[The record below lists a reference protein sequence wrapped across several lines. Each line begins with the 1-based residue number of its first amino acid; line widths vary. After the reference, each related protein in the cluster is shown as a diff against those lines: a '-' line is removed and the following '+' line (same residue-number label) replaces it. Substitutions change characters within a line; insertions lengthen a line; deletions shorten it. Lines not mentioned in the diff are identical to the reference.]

1 MALKVLLTRKKLD
14 DTRKKLEELRT
25 KDADFATR
33 EAELEASI
41 GEAESED
48 DKAAVEGL
56 VEEFETEKA
65 AHEQEKVDLE
75 GEVAKLEEELRA
87 AEEQQKI
94 AVETPAVPTIS
105 EERGGNK
112 NMETRTKFFG
122 RTIEERNAFFKNQE
136 VVDFLERA
144 RTIGREK
151 RSVSGAELNIPEIML
166 EVVREIVPTT
176 SKLYKHVNVK
186 SVKGKSRKTISGKVP
201 EGVWTEMCAKLNE
214 LQLSFYDVEVD
225 GYKVGGFIPIDN
237 ALLEDSD
244 INLAT
249 EIITALGQAIGV
261 ALDKAILYGTGTKM
275 PLGIVTRLAQTEAP
289 AEYSDTA
296 RAWVNLSETNLLNA
310 EGKTELAL
318 FKSIIEKSSAA
329 NGDYSTD
336 GMFWAMHS
344 KTKTKLIANALS
356 INAAGAIVSGMEN
369 TMPIIGGAI
378 ETLNFI
384 PEDVMIGGYGDL
396 YMLAERE
403 GAKISQSEHVRFVE
417 DQTVFKG
424 TARYDG
430 APVIAEAFVAIG
442 LGTVSPKASDVTF
455 TVDEAN
461 KTV

>member
-1 MALKVLLTRKKLD
+1 MALKVLLTRKRLD
-14 DTRKKLEELRT
+14 DTKKKLEELRA
-25 KDADFATR
+25 KDVDFVTR

-41 GEAESED
+41 SEAESED
-48 DKAAVEGL
+48 DKAAVESL

-75 GEVAKLEEELRA
+75 EEVAKLEEELRA
-87 AEEQQKI
+87 AEEQQKD
-94 AVETPAVPTIS
+94 AVKPAPVVN
-105 EERGGNK
+105 EERGGNS
-112 NMETRTKFFG
+112 NMKTRTKFFG
-122 RTIEERNAFFKNQE
+122 KTIEERDVFFKNQE
-136 VVDFLERA
+136 VVDFLERT

-151 RSVSGAELNIPEIML
+151 RSVSGAEIGIPEIML

-176 SKLYKHVNVK
+176 SKLYKHVFVK
-186 SVKGKSRKTISGKVP
+186 SVKGKARKTISGKVP
-201 EGVWTEMCAKLNE
+201 EGVWTEMIAKLNE
-214 LQLSFYDVEVD
+214 LNLSFYEIEVD

-237 ALLEDSD
+237 SLLEDSD

-249 EIITALGQAIGV
+249 EIITALGQAIGL

-289 AEYSDTA
+289 EGYSKTA
-296 RAWVNLSETNLLNA
+296 RTWVNLSETNLVNA

-318 FKSIIEKSSAA
+318 FKSIIEKSAAA
-329 NGDYSTD
+329 NGDYST
-336 GMFWAMHS
+336 GEMFWAMNN
-344 KTKTKLIANALS
+344 KTKTKLVANALS
-356 INAAGAIVSGMEN
+356 INAAGAIVSGQDN
-369 TMPIIGGAI
+369 TMPVIGGAI

-384 PEDVMIGGYGDL
+384 PEDVIIGGYGDL
-396 YMLAERE
+396 YALIERE
-403 GAKISQSEHVRFVE
+403 GAQMSTSEHVRFIE

-430 APVIAEAFVAIG
+430 VPVIPEAFVAIG
-442 LGTVSPKASDVTF
+442 LGNVSPKASDVTF

>member
-14 DTRKKLEELRT
+14 DTRKKLEELRA
-25 KDADFATR
+25 KEAEFATR

-41 GEAESED
+41 GEAESEE
-48 DKAAVEGL
+48 DKAAVESL

-65 AHEQEKVDLE
+65 THEQEKVDLE
-75 GEVAKLEEELRA
+75 GEVARLEEELRA
-87 AEEQQKI
+87 AEEQQKS
-94 AVETPAVPTIS
+94 AVEITPVVN
-105 EERGGNK
+105 EERGGNR
-112 NMETRTKFFG
+112 NMETRTRFFG
-122 RTIEERNAFFKNQE
+122 RTIEERDAFFKNQE
-136 VVDFLERA
+136 VVDFLERT
-144 RTIGREK
+144 RTIGKEQRA
-151 RSVSGAELNIPEIML
+151 VNGAELNIPEIML

-186 SVKGKSRKTISGKVP
+186 TVKGQSRKTISGKVP
-201 EGVWTEMCAKLNE
+201 EGIWTEMCSKLNE
-214 LQLSFYDVEVD
+214 LELSFYDVEVD

-289 AEYSDTA
+289 ANYSKTA
-296 RAWVNLSETNLLNA
+296 RAWANLSETNLLNA
-310 EGKTELAL
+310 EGKTDIAL

-329 NGDYSTD
+329 NGDYSSG
-336 GMFWAMHS
+336 GMFWTMNN
-344 KTKTKLIANALS
+344 KTKTKLISNALS

-384 PEDVMIGGYGDL
+384 PDDVMIGGYGDL

-403 GAKISQSEHVRFVE
+403 GAKMAQSEHVRFIE

-442 LGTVSPKASDVTF
+442 LGTASPKASDVTF
-455 TVDEAN
+455 ATDSANTATV
-461 KTV
+461 